1 MKQPP
6 SLHDALSERLS
17 SGFIESIT
25 RRILLHPEEF
35 AELYALLFLK
45 DEHNV
50 SWRAAWACD
59 RLCRQHPEWL
69 TPKREELMQYAMTTQ
84 HSGTKRL
91 LLSIVYQ
98 LPVSQPLS
106 VPFFDFCLETML
118 SPDEAVAVQSLC
130 IKLCYKMCLTEPEL
144 LPELRLY
151 LENAM
156 QEAYSPGVRNCIK
169 NTLKNIQKFHRQNG
183 E

>member
-1 MKQPP
+1 
-6 SLHDALSERLS
+6 
-17 SGFIESIT
+17 
-25 RRILLHPEEF
+25 
-35 AELYALLFLK
+35 
-45 DEHNV
+45 
-50 SWRAAWACD
+50 
-59 RLCRQHPEWL
+59 
-69 TPKREELMQYAMTTQ
+69 MQYAMTTQ

-106 VPFFDFCLETML
+106 VPFFDFCLGTML

-130 IKLCYKMCLTEPEL
+130 IKLCYKMCLAEPEL